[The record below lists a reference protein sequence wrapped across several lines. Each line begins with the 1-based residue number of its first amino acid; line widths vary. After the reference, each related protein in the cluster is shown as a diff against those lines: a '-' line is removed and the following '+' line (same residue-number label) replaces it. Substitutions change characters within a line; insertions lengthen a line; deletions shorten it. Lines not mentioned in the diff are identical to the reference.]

1 MSLSAKTVIAVIT
14 VLVMALSFFLPF
26 LSTPE
31 VSLSLYDLSGMTE
44 GANYI
49 FLLSLLLIAGLLACA
64 LSRDASGLV
73 PLAVLY
79 CVYPT
84 YAFHNAA
91 EQIEG
96 LAAHAGFPPFSGA
109 PAGIGYYLVF
119 IAAYAAIVVGL
130 LDHFA
135 HRRRTSRITV

>member
-1 MSLSAKTVIAVIT
+1 MSLQLNKEIAA
-14 VLVMALSFFLPF
+14 VLAMALSFFLPF

-31 VSLSLYDLSGMTE
+31 ESLSLFDLSSRTE
-44 GANYI
+44 GTNFV
-49 FLLSLLLIAGLLACA
+49 FLLCWLLIVGLLASA
-64 LSRDASGLV
+64 LADDVSGLV

-91 EQIEG
+91 AWLGDVEI
-96 LAAHAGFPPFSGA
+96 HAGFPPFAGA

-119 IAAYAAIVVGL
+119 IATYAAIGIGFA
-130 LDHFA
+130 DHFA
-135 HRRRTSRITV
+135 HRRRIRRVAA

>member
-1 MSLSAKTVIAVIT
+1 MSLSPKTLIALAA
-14 VLVMALSFFLPF
+14 VLAMALSFFLPF

-31 VSLSLYDLSGMTE
+31 GGLSLFDLSSRTE
-44 GANYI
+44 GTNFV
-49 FLLSLLLIAGLLACA
+49 FLLSWLLIVGLLACA
-64 LSRDASGLV
+64 LADDVSGLV

-91 EQIEG
+91 AWLGEVEI
-96 LAAHAGFPPFSGA
+96 HYGFPPFAGD

-119 IAAYAAIVVGL
+119 IASYAAIAVGFA
-130 LDHFA
+130 DHFA
-135 HRRRTSRITV
+135 HRRRIGRVTL